1 MQATQTKTAE
11 QIVSAALA
19 STGST
24 WIRKQDLLAYMK
36 CRNISKDIIN
46 AAIVIGKVV
55 HYVNEKGDSFLTT
68 SYFNAMED
76 LIAKN
81 VMRLQYGTPC
91 QKVEEQIIRSL
102 VTEFEEN
109 ENEGRKLH
117 EHQVDGVIMVVNN
130 NFSVLTGGPGTGKT
144 TVLSAITY
152 VLRKLNREI
161 QIVFTAPTGKAAR
174 RISESTGEKASTL
187 HKKLGLG
194 YQDTEGEKFYEDVLF
209 IDESSMNDT
218 SLTATLSKA
227 MMNGRKVVFIG
238 DVNQLPS
245 VGNGAVLRDLIA
257 SKVVPVT
264 MLTHTFRQDNSSCLY
279 ANICNVRDGKAEFKE
294 GKDFHPIVLNDNCP
308 DQEAM
313 KLLQDTYAK
322 EIAKY
327 GRENVVVL
335 LPYRKKGICSNALNN
350 RLQRIANSERS
361 GYRHYCKADDNTLF
375 FMKHDL
381 VMQLSNREECANGDV
396 GEILDVSPK
405 GILVNFNDKEVL
417 YSLGDLD
424 QLCLAY
430 AMTVH
435 KSQGSEYKSVIVC
448 MLNCHAAMLTRNLL
462 YTGITRAK
470 KECTVI
476 YQQNALTT
484 AVATIAEASRI
495 TMLKQKLQ
503 ACYLQFKAVYGV

>member
-1 MQATQTKTAE
+1 MYTKQTKNAE
-11 QIVSAALA
+11 QIVTAALA
-19 STGST
+19 ATGST
-24 WIRKQDLLAYMK
+24 WIKKADLLSYMAA
-36 CRNISKDIIN
+36 RNISKEIIN
-46 AAIVIGKVV
+46 AAIVINKIV
-55 HYVNEKGDSFLTT
+55 HFIDENGESFLTT
-68 SYFNAMED
+68 SYFNAIED
-76 LIAKN
+76 QIAKN
-81 VMRLQYGTPC
+81 VMRLLYGSPC
-91 QKVEEQIIRSL
+91 QKVDESLIRSL
-102 VTEFEEN
+102 VSEFEETV
-109 ENEGRKLH
+109 NEGRKLH

-152 VLRKLNREI
+152 VLRKLNDKVK
-161 QIVFTAPTGKAAR
+161 IVFTAPTGKAAR
-174 RISESTGEKASTL
+174 RISESTGENASTL
-187 HKKLGLG
+187 HKKLGIG
-194 YQDTEGEKFYEDVLF
+194 YQETEGEPFYEDVLF

-227 MMNGRKVVFIG
+227 MMNGRKIVFIG

-257 SKVVPVT
+257 SNVVPVT

-279 ANICNVRDGKAEFKE
+279 ANICNVREGKPVFKD
-294 GKDFHPIVLNDNCP
+294 GKDFHPMLLDENCTE
-308 DQEAM
+308 QEAM
-313 KLLQDTYAK
+313 KTLQNIYAK
-322 EIAKY
+322 EIEKY
-327 GRENVVVL
+327 GKENVVVL

-381 VMQLSNREECANGDV
+381 VMQLSNRDECANGDV
-396 GEILDVSPK
+396 GEVLDVSPR
-405 GILVNFNDKEVL
+405 GVLVNFNDKEVL
-417 YSLGDLD
+417 YSLDDLD

-448 MLNCHAAMLTRNLL
+448 MMNCHIAMLTRNLL

-470 KECTVI
+470 KECTVV
-476 YQQNALTT
+476 YQQKAFTT
-484 AVATIAEASRI
+484 AIATIAEASRI
-495 TMLKQKLQ
+495 TMLKEKLRT
-503 ACYLQFKAVYGV
+503 CYMQYKAVCG